1 MTHRTEAVFDEE
13 MAPIIEQLFTIAERE
28 GIPLF
33 VGAAIFLTRAAG
45 DPASG
50 VAIRYTVPLS
60 AEPALQRVDAQFHVC
75 EQVLEGRARV
85 TMVPVGHFGPGSS
98 EEN

>member
-13 MAPIIEQLFTIAERE
+13 MAPIIEQLFKIAERE
-28 GIPLF
+28 GIPLL
-33 VGAAIFLTRAAG
+33 VGAAIFLTKAAG

-50 VAIRYTVPLS
+50 VAIRYIVPLS
-60 AEPALQRVDAQFHVC
+60 AEPMLQRVDAQFHVC
-75 EQVLEGRARV
+75 ERVLQGRAHV
-85 TMVPVGHFGPGSS
+85 AMVPVGSFGLGPS